1 MGTVSEFIA
10 ALPKA
15 ELHMH
20 LEGSLEPEMLFDLGS
35 RNGVQ
40 LPYQSAD
47 TLRAAYRFDNLQ
59 GFLDLY
65 YLGVTV
71 LQSERD
77 FYEMTD
83 AYLAR
88 AATQNVRHAE
98 VFIGPQGHTR
108 RGVPLETVMEGILAA
123 TESSLERHGLTC
135 GVIVGLQ
142 RQWSEDDA
150 LKLLG
155 DLTPWRDRVI
165 GLGLGGPEI
174 GNPPRKFTRAF
185 EVARCDCGWHTVA
198 HAGEEGG
205 PDYVRD
211 ALHSLKVDRVDHGI
225 RCEEPDLMAELKDR
239 GTPLT
244 VCPHSNCATKV
255 FPSMAAHNI
264 RRLHEAGLCVTVNS
278 DDPAYFGGY
287 INENYAAIQGAL
299 GLSDLDLWEMARNGF
314 TSSFADDS
322 RKARWLRELEAVRPA
337 PGTSA
342 G

>member
-1 MGTVSEFIA
+1 MGNVSEFIA

-20 LEGSLEPEMLFDLGS
+20 LEGSLEPEMLFALGA
-35 RNGVQ
+35 RNGVK
-40 LPYQSAD
+40 LPYASAD
-47 TLRAAYRFDNLQ
+47 ALRAAYRFENLQ

-71 LQSERD
+71 LQTARD
-77 FYEMTD
+77 FYDMTD

-88 AATQNVRHAE
+88 AAQENVRHAE

-108 RGVPLETVMEGILAA
+108 RGIALASVMDGILAA
-123 TESSLERHGLTC
+123 TETSGERHGLTC

-142 RQWSEDDA
+142 RQWSEADA
-150 LKLLG
+150 LTLLR
-155 DLTPWRDRVI
+155 DLMPWRDRVI

-174 GNPPRKFTRAF
+174 GNPPHKFTRAF
-185 EVARCDCGWHTVA
+185 ETARTDCGWHTVA

-211 ALHSLKVDRVDHGI
+211 ALHSLKVDRVDHGV
-225 RCEEPDLMAELKDR
+225 RCEEPDLMAELQDR

-244 VCPHSNCATKV
+244 VCPCSNCATQV
-255 FPSMAAHNI
+255 FAAMGAHNI

-299 GLSDLDLWEMARNGF
+299 GLSDMDLWQMARNGF
-314 TSSFADDS
+314 TGSFADDA
-322 RKARWLRELEAVRPA
+322 RKAAWLEELEAVRPA
-337 PGTSA
+337 PSA
-342 G
+342 AVG